1 MLFCKRHKILNTL
14 FCLVDNVK
22 DKEVECGGAP
32 PRVLVLDDY
41 FMTEVEK
48 VEKDPDTGKRVKKK
62 VSLTDELHRTCSK
75 EKYMHDVMQKNLF
88 CRLWSTSM
96 SWRWRILTG
105 AACLKRLRKPWMMA
119 FFLSLF

>member
-1 MLFCKRHKILNTL
+1 M
-14 FCLVDNVK
+14 DNVK

-62 VSLTDELHRTCSK
+62 VSLTDELH
-75 EKYMHDVMQKNLF
+75 
-88 CRLWSTSM
+88 
-96 SWRWRILTG
+96 
-105 AACLKRLRKPWMMA
+105 
-119 FFLSLF
+119 

>member
-62 VSLTDELHRTCSK
+62 VSLTDELH
-75 EKYMHDVMQKNLF
+75 
-88 CRLWSTSM
+88 
-96 SWRWRILTG
+96 
-105 AACLKRLRKPWMMA
+105 
-119 FFLSLF
+119 